1 MKQRLFII
9 FLISFS
15 IKLYGQV
22 VDKISAIV
30 GDKVVLLSE
39 IENQYIQMLSQG
51 NTKSQELKCQ
61 VFEDLITQKLLIFS
75 SKEDSILLSDDEIEQ
90 EVQSRLDYYVEQ
102 IGNIEKVEQYFE
114 KDIYQIKKVL
124 FNLVKDQLLIQKMQ
138 SNITNDIKITPF
150 DVNLYYESLDKNDI
164 PYLKDKYKLSQ
175 IIVKPK
181 MSEEEINKIINRLN
195 SFRKRINDGE
205 DFKVLAALY
214 SDDPG
219 SSNKGGEIG
228 YVSRGIFVKEFEKAA
243 FRLKIGEVSE
253 VVKTNFGYHIIQ
265 LIDRKDEKVNV
276 RHILIKPKYSSTSLQ
291 KAKIRADSIHSLL
304 KNNDI
309 SFSTAVQ
316 RYSDDKSKN
325 NDGLLVNPSNGSSSY
340 TIDELGSSISFLV
353 KNLNN
358 NEFTSPKK
366 VESNEGTVYRILN
379 VVEKID
385 SHIANLDLDYDLFQN
400 LALNQKKQ
408 FKLDEWVENRIENTY
423 INIKSFDKNCKY
435 RYKW

>member
-1 MKQRLFII
+1 MKQRLLII

-15 IKLYGQV
+15 IISHGQI

-51 NTKSQELKCQ
+51 NTKGQELKCQ
-61 VFEDLITQKLLIFS
+61 VFEDLMTQKLLIFS
-75 SKEDSILLSDDEIEQ
+75 SKEDSILISDDEIEQ

-114 KDIYQIKKVL
+114 KDIFQIKKVL
-124 FNLVKDQLLIQKMQ
+124 FDLVKDQLLIQKMQ

-150 DVNLYYESLDKNDI
+150 DVNLYYENLDKNDI

-195 SFRKRINDGE
+195 SFRKRIIDGE

-219 SSNKGGEIG
+219 SSNNGGEIG

-309 SFSTAVQ
+309 SFSAAIK

-325 NDGLLVNPSNGSSSY
+325 NDGLLINPSNGSPSY

-353 KNLNN
+353 KNLNK
-358 NEFTSPKK
+358 NEFTRPNK

-408 FKLDEWVENRIENTY
+408 FKLDEWVENKIENTY
-423 INIKSFDKNCKY
+423 INIKDFDNNCKY